1 MPAAEDTRVRMP
13 HRCPACD
20 RVLYSSA
27 ASRPELRSTLRAR
40 ILLLIAGTLVAAV
53 YLVLLVG
60 LREKFSWR
68 SPLSDGW
75 VLVHYPPVWI
85 LSIVALPIALVPGIA
100 IGWLA
105 ARMPKVRIIRCWKCR
120 WSQVFPANALW
131 QSAEQ

>member
-1 MPAAEDTRVRMP
+1 MPAPEETRVRMP
-13 HRCPACD
+13 LRCPACD

-40 ILLLIAGTLVAAV
+40 LLLLIAGTLVAAI
-53 YLVLLVG
+53 YLVLLIA

-68 SPLSDGW
+68 TPLENGW

-85 LSIVALPIALVPGIA
+85 LSLVALPIALVPGIA

-105 ARMPKVRIIRCWKCR
+105 ARMPKVRIVRCWKCR
-120 WSQVFPANALW
+120 WTQVYPATAMW

>member
-1 MPAAEDTRVRMP
+1 MPALEPNRVRMP

-40 ILLLIAGTLVAAV
+40 FLLLIAGTLVAAV
-53 YLVLLVG
+53 YLVLLVA
-60 LREKFSWR
+60 LREKFSWTT
-68 SPLSDGW
+68 SLGNGW
-75 VLVHYPPVWI
+75 VLVHYPPVWV
-85 LSIVALPIALVPGIA
+85 LSIVALPIALVPGIV

-120 WSQVFPANALW
+120 WSQVFPATALW
-131 QSAEQ
+131 QSAE